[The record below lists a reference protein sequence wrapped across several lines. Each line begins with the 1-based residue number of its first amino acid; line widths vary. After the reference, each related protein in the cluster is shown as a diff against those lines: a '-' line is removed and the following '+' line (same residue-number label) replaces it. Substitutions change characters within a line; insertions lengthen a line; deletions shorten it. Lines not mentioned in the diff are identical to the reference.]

1 MTEKAGKQTKANNAA
16 DAGADSLRPPP
27 ELTRL
32 VRGTMASTIAGIF
45 SLSAFTVSVLAGLS
59 SGNDAASILVRA
71 LIAMAV
77 CYPVGLAAGFVADR
91 VVREQIEQHRKTHP
105 DEERAE
111 GGAARASDARP
122 QEAAQPASNDQ
133 TEEDVLIV

>member
-1 MTEKAGKQTKANNAA
+1 MLQ
-16 DAGADSLRPPP
+16 PPP

-32 VRGTMASTIAGIF
+32 VRGTLASTVAGIF

-59 SGNDAASILVRA
+59 SGNGATSILVRA

-77 CYPVGLAAGFVADR
+77 CYPIGLAVGLVADR
-91 VVREQIEQHRKTHP
+91 VVREQIEQHRKKHP
-105 DEERAE
+105 EEAQRIHEGERAT
-111 GGAARASDARP
+111 DARGESP
-122 QEAAQPASNDQ
+122 AQTGSSDQ